1 VPLLVERGY
10 RLYPLPNGNFRILSD
25 PDDPN
30 APAGVI
36 VKESFWTWSERNIAG
51 NAIDFFTQVEG
62 TTFHRAM
69 EIILAPRRAGLVRRL
84 VRHSSPS
91 DGGSFSEGGPAE
103 HGYDLPGQILREER
117 GNVPEIL
124 R

>member
-1 VPLLVERGY
+1 MIWTKSAIREARKAELVPILTDRSY
-10 RLYPLPNGNFRILSD
+10 RLYPLGNGNFRILPD

-36 VKESFWTWSERNIAG
+36 VKEHFWTWPEKNIAG

-62 TTFHRAM
+62 KSFHEAM
-69 EIILAPRRAGLVRRL
+69 EIILAATSDYD
-84 VRHSSPS
+84 SSEPV
-91 DGGSFSEGGPAE
+91 
-103 HGYDLPGQILREER
+103 LREDR
-117 GNVPEIL
+117 GNVTKTA